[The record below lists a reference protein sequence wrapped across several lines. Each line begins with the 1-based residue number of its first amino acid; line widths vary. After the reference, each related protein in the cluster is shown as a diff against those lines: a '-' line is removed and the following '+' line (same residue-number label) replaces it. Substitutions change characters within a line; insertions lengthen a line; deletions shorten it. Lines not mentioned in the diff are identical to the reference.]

1 MRFSRHAKNK
11 MRLCRV
17 TQEEIVEIV
26 SPQNRAGRGDHRLRF
41 GGMMRADYD
50 SEGDTIQLELEPVRK
65 LAHSEAVEDGAVI
78 VGVFDDRPVMLDVIG
93 TRKGFEGSLRVAAE
107 RYDLDAGP
115 LIAAARAALAV
126 PDRVVRLDVETR
138 IAA

>member
-1 MRFSRHAKNK
+1 
-11 MRLCRV
+11 
-17 TQEEIVEIV
+17 
-26 SPQNRAGRGDHRLRF
+26 
-41 GGMMRADYD
+41 MMRADYD

-65 LAHSEAVEDGAVI
+65 LAHSEVVEDGAVI

-93 TRKGFEGSLRVAAE
+93 TREGFEGSLRVAAE
-107 RYDLDAGP
+107 RYDLDAGA

-126 PDRVVRLDVETR
+126 PDRVVRLDVEAR